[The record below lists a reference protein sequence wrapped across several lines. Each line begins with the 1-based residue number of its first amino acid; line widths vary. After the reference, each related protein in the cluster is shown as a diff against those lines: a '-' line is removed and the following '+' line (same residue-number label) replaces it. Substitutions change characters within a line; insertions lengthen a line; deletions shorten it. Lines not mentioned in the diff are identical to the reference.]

1 MRYTTYSAQH
11 ETVKQTR
18 KKLISKTM
26 SPNLAF
32 SSSTN
37 QLLLLLYYYFQL
49 LFKWHIF
56 RFSYVT
62 SPQVLNKK
70 MLFSFS
76 NW

>member
-1 MRYTTYSAQH
+1 
-11 ETVKQTR
+11 
-18 KKLISKTM
+18 M

-62 SPQVLNKK
+62 SPQILNKK
-70 MLFSFS
+70 CYFLLATGKLQQAEYIHTFVNMHRHLFTDI
-76 NW
+76 